1 MRVEG
6 PMVTLMRN
14 LTSCHLAMGSIS
26 CPCLAA
32 TSARASPT
40 LGVETHSHPKQKSG
54 HVLRGKASQVG
65 LHFAPM
71 LPSLVVLEPD
81 RFHDYKLIL
90 MN

>member
-1 MRVEG
+1 MVMAMFVYHLG
-6 PMVTLMRN
+6 PMVT
-14 LTSCHLAMGSIS
+14 CYHLAMGSIS

-71 LPSLVVLEPD
+71 LPSLVVLDPD
-81 RFHDYKLIL
+81 RFHDNLIL